1 MEFHKLRSNKGHLI
15 NGPLILKPKV
25 FHDERGFFYENW
37 NFNNFNKIIG
47 KEIIFKQENISFSS
61 KGVLRGLHYQL
72 DPKSQSKLIRCTKGE
87 VLDVIVDLRL
97 SSETFGEY
105 ISILLSEENKFQFWI
120 PKGFAHGFLT
130 LSEDAEFSYKVDE
143 FWEKSL
149 EKSILW
155 NDKILNID
163 WPISRLNS
171 NKVLLSDKDKNAFS
185 LSKAIEEGNIFS

>member
-1 MEFHKLRSNKGHLI
+1 MEFHKLRSNKGNVI

-47 KEIIFKQENISFSS
+47 EEIIFKQENISFSS

-97 SSETFGEY
+97 SSKTFGEY
-105 ISILLSEENKFQFWI
+105 ISILLSEENKLQFWI

-130 LSEDAEFSYKVDE
+130 LSDHAEFSYKVDE

-163 WPISRLNS
+163 WPISRLNR
-171 NKVLLSDKDKNAFS
+171 NKVLLSDKDKNAYS
-185 LSKAIEEGNIFS
+185 LSKAVEEEYIFS

>member
-1 MEFHKLRSNKGHLI
+1 MEFHKLRSNKGNEI
-15 NGPLILKPKV
+15 YGPLILKPKV

-105 ISILLSEENKFQFWI
+105 ISILLSEENKLQFWI

-130 LSEDAEFSYKVDE
+130 LSEYAEFSYKVDE

-149 EKSILW
+149 EKSISW

-163 WPISRLNS
+163 WPISRLNG

-185 LSKAIEEGNIFS
+185 LSKAIEEEYIFS

>member
-1 MEFHKLRSNKGHLI
+1 MMKEDFLR
-15 NGPLILKPKV
+15 
-25 FHDERGFFYENW
+25 NW

-105 ISILLSEENKFQFWI
+105 ISILLSEENKLQFWI

-130 LSEDAEFSYKVDE
+130 LSEYAEFSYKVDE

-149 EKSILW
+149 EKSISW
-155 NDKILNID
+155 NDKF
-163 WPISRLNS
+163 
-171 NKVLLSDKDKNAFS
+171 KY
-185 LSKAIEEGNIFS
+185 